1 MNPALAG
8 FVSGLSLIVAI
19 GAQNAFLIR
28 QGLARNHVLAIVLIC
43 ASADTALIAM
53 GVGGLGALISALPWL
68 LTLMRW
74 LGVAYL
80 LWFGFK
86 TAKAVFGSDYLDST
100 GEVKRLSLR
109 EAVATALMLTFL
121 NPHVYLDTVI
131 FLGSIG
137 NQFGSQ
143 RWWFVL
149 GAAAGSWLWFSGIG
163 FGAQFASKLMAR
175 TVFWRVLDGLIA
187 VIMFALAGILAFAR
201 LG

>member
-1 MNPALAG
+1 MNAVLAG
-8 FVSGLSLIVAI
+8 FGASLALIIAI

-43 ASADTALIAM
+43 AGADTALIAL

-80 LWFGFK
+80 LWFGFN
-86 TAKAVFGSDYLDST
+86 TARAVFRSENLDST
-100 GEVKRLSLR
+100 GDVKRLSLR
-109 EAVATALMLTFL
+109 QATTTALMLTFL

-137 NQFGSQ
+137 NQFGAN

-149 GAAAGSWLWFSGIG
+149 GAATGSWLWFTGIG

-175 TVFWRVLDGLIA
+175 PIFWRVLDSIIA
-187 VIMFALAGILAFAR
+187 VIMFTLAGVLAFAR

>member
-43 ASADTALIAM
+43 AAADTTLIAL

-80 LWFGFK
+80 LWFGFN

-109 EAVATALMLTFL
+109 QAVTTALMLTFL

-143 RWWFVL
+143 RWWFVA

-175 TVFWRVLDGLIA
+175 PIFWRVLDSVIA
-187 VIMFALAGILAFAR
+187 VIMFALAGVLAFAR

>member
-109 EAVATALMLTFL
+109 EAVITALMLTFL